1 MAILTPVAMT
11 KNSFANSTGWTT
23 FATSSALTTLTIQQ
37 DEDDKIIVF
46 VTGEHNAATTPLTAL
61 VRAYAGTAR
70 RAWREGVGNAD
81 FTFLATATTVTLYKA
96 LGPFESARFNTVSTS
111 TASAPVGRGYIKLT
125 PFRATTAGATSTHT
139 SLNKGIL
146 KAIAFK
152 LPGVTYST

>member
-1 MAILTPVAMT
+1 MAILTPVALT

-46 VTGEHNAATTPLTAL
+46 VTGEHTTASTPMLAL

-70 RAWREGVGNAD
+70 RAWREGVGNVD

-125 PFRATTAGATSTHT
+125 PFRATTAGAASTHT
-139 SLNKGIL
+139 SLVKSRL